1 MSHDGPPR
9 VDAGSRRPT
18 IKDVARIVGV
28 DQSLVSRVV
37 NNDPKASASPAT
49 RQRILEVVEQLG
61 YSASVMARGLRT
73 ARTDTIGLLL
83 PDLTNPMYASIVRGA
98 ETQALA
104 RDFGI
109 VIGTHVEGER
119 QEPLTRLL
127 QQRRVDG
134 LLVASGVLRDDF
146 MRKVATTGAGPVVLV
161 NRRVRGVTAS
171 VVVDD
176 AAGARTAADH
186 LTSLGHRKIAGLF
199 GPSAIDTTLRRRK
212 GFEQGCSAAGI
223 NPTVVELS
231 SWGSEHGYHGAQE
244 LLRKS
249 TRPTAIF
256 ASTLAVGIG
265 VLRAAREMAIDVP
278 HKLSVVALHDAEI
291 ADYLAPPL
299 TTVVMPSEKMGAY
312 AVDLLVSMIGG
323 GAPRQ
328 VFIKDTPTLV
338 VRSSTARRP

>member
-1 MSHDGPPR
+1 MSNGQLPR
-9 VDAGSRRPT
+9 VDAGGRRPT

-28 DQSLVSRVV
+28 DPSLVSRVV

-49 RQRILEVVEQLG
+49 RQRILDVVEKLG

-73 ARTDTIGLLL
+73 ARTWTIGLLL

-98 ETQALA
+98 ETEALA
-104 RDFGI
+104 REFGI
-109 VIGTHVEGER
+109 VIGTHIEGER
-119 QEPLTRLL
+119 EESLTRLL

-134 LLVASGVLRDDF
+134 LLVASGVLRDGF
-146 MRKVATTGAGPVVLV
+146 MRQVATNGAGPVVLV

-176 AAGARTAADH
+176 AAGARTAAEH

-212 GFEQGCSAAGI
+212 GFEQACSAAGI
-223 NPTVVELS
+223 KPTVVELT
-231 SWGSEHGYHGAQE
+231 SWGSEHGYHGAQA
-244 LLRKS
+244 LLTKS
-249 TRPTAIF
+249 GRPTAIF
-256 ASTLAVGIG
+256 ASTLAIGIG
-265 VLRAAREMAIDVP
+265 VLRAAREMSIEVP
-278 HKLSVVALHDAEI
+278 RQLSVVALHDAEI

-299 TTVVMPSEKMGAY
+299 TTVVMPSEKMGAC

-323 GAPRQ
+323 GSPRQ
-328 VFIKDTPTLV
+328 VFIKDAPTLI